1 MLIFLTN
8 QLNSPSKTLPLDLNL
23 ISADGTF
30 SFQLFLAQKYMY
42 YCNPL
47 RLDHSFK
54 HAVCCFFKIIFL
66 SSSQE
71 VKIEEG
77 KTEADKEDL
86 TRCTPVD
93 EVKEISSDNEKTEE
107 TDKTEDDDASVASS
121 NFRPVTAPAGTMES
135 QRVEQKNEK

>member
-1 MLIFLTN
+1 MTANIPINRCPFPVLGHHPFLVF
-8 QLNSPSKTLPLDLNL
+8 
-23 ISADGTF
+23 IS
-30 SFQLFLAQKYMY
+30 SF
-42 YCNPL
+42 
-47 RLDHSFK
+47 
-54 HAVCCFFKIIFL
+54 
-66 SSSQE
+66 QE
-71 VKIEEG
+71 VKIEEEE
-77 KTEADKEDL
+77 TEADKEDL

>member
-1 MLIFLTN
+1 MNCESKYLSVN
-8 QLNSPSKTLPLDLNL
+8 EQLRSDGDSTSESGDNREDFSDSGNDKT
-23 ISADGTF
+23 
-30 SFQLFLAQKYMY
+30 
-42 YCNPL
+42 
-47 RLDHSFK
+47 FK
-54 HAVCCFFKIIFL
+54 GQYSFFKIIFI
-66 SSSQE
+66 SSFQE
-71 VKIEEG
+71 VKIEEEE
-77 KTEADKEDL
+77 TEADKEDL